1 MPSSY
6 TPRLRLV
13 LPVLGELQ
21 GTWGDTVNSGITSL
35 VDQAVAGTG
44 VVSIPDANYTLTA
57 LNEVVDEARNMF
69 LTINGALT
77 ANREV
82 ICPPA
87 SKLYFVWNNTSGGRS
102 INFKTA
108 SGSGTLVGPGQRRLL
123 QCNGTDVVDAI
134 NVLSGS
140 ATNAETAILANA
152 ATVLATPRN
161 INGVAFDGSAS
172 IQVNTNTAL
181 TFNNTGSGDAPGT
194 TFDGSVARTIS
205 FNTVGAPSTAGTG
218 ATGTWSI
225 NISGNAATV
234 TNGAYL
240 TGTQT
245 FTGLK
250 TFGAG
255 LNMPDNI
262 TLRLGTA
269 NIATLYNTGT
279 DTRLDMTTGNFVIRD
294 AAAVRFTFTRNS
306 GTFSATGDITA
317 GGVVTGTD
325 VVSTSD
331 RRLKSD
337 LKVIQDAVA
346 KVCCLTGYTYTKEGA
361 KTRQTGLIAQDVQ
374 QVLPEAV
381 NETGDFLALSYGSMM
396 GLVVEALKE
405 IVVRLDKL
413 EAQVHDAPNHR

>member
-181 TFNNTGSGDAPGT
+181 TFNNTGSGDASGT
-194 TFDGSVARTIS
+194 TFDGSTARTIS
-205 FNTVGAPSTAGTG
+205 FNTVGAPSTAGAG
-218 ATGTWSI
+218 ATGTWGIS
-225 NISGNAATV
+225 ISGNAATV

-306 GTFSATGDITA
+306 GTFSATGDIVA
-317 GGVVTGTD
+317 GGN
-325 VVSTSD
+325 VSGFSD
-331 RRLKSD
+331 IRLKKD
-337 LKVIQDAVA
+337 LVQIKDALA
-346 KVCCLTGYTYTKEGA
+346 KVCSLTGYTYTRTDT
-361 KTRQTGLIAQDVQ
+361 KTRQAGLIAQEVELVQ
-374 QVLPEAV
+374 PEAV
-381 NETGDFLALSYGSMM
+381 GLQGEHKTLAYGSLT
-396 GLVVEALKE
+396 GLLVEAIKDLA
-405 IVVRLDKL
+405 VRLDTL
-413 EAQVHDAPNHR
+413 EARINGHT